1 MTDQSCYFSHPLP
14 VMADPEANP
23 RLAAEGWQR
32 RFMADPIRA
41 KEAIQLY
48 TELGF
53 EVHLETIQPSE
64 LSPACGDCRLAVCY
78 AYQTIYTRK
87 K

>member
-1 MTDQSCYFSHPLP
+1 MTDKSCHTSLP
-14 VMADPEANP
+14 RPIMVDPEADP
-23 RLAAEGWQR
+23 CLAAEGWQR
-32 RFMADPIRA
+32 RFTGDTIRA